1 MELITGLLDLVLH
14 LDTHLD
20 QLAGQ
25 FGNWTYLILFLII
38 FAESGIILTP
48 FLPGDALLF
57 ALGALTATTEH
68 FNLFLILV
76 LLTAAALLGYFFN
89 YWLGASIGKTLFKNP
104 NSKIF
109 RRKYIDKTHAFYERY
124 GAKTI
129 LFARYLPIIRTF
141 APFVAGMAT
150 MRFSKFVLYTVIG
163 GVVWVLLVV
172 LAGHFFGGL
181 PYVQH
186 NFSVVILGIIFVS
199 LVPTGIEIIKGYLES
214 GVSPLQLVINVTV
227 WFAGIG
233 ERVLM
238 WSLRHWVLFVAPP
251 CVGLVLLTKWIAFT
265 LSKRIIGLDLPLF
278 GVVPQRLHHT
288 LISYGAGAGVLILLA
303 ALIYSRRGWRMLAW
317 VGALMLLVALF
328 AVLQVAFLRASLLYD
343 LLGEEAQAKIAG
355 QFNHYYLPLNSGTEE
370 SNVLGL
376 AGLPTE
382 TVWYRLLSACYFM
395 GFGWYVTVIGGLCAF
410 FCGLYRAPGWGS
422 RAFIFV
428 GACGSAVLVTG
439 LCSAG
444 PLLAHVAAVQ
454 AQEAESRGDRAAAIQ
469 KYREA
474 IRLDDWYAIQPDL
487 YLRIG
492 AIDFAAGRL
501 NTVEY
506 GMYRAELLLGE
517 NNFPAAIGEYQK
529 LTGMAGAPQELI
541 KRQIYEIWTNYGLR
555 LYADGAIGSAI
566 TAWQNVLALDPD
578 HWLAISC
585 LSTAYFNSGRYQE
598 SIDLIERLLQEV
610 ADPGLRA
617 DLNSNLGDAYTR
629 LGEYE
634 KAKLAYRVSY
644 TLDNIL
650 NWRALMS
657 LVGY

>member
-1 MELITGLLDLVLH
+1 MQLVTGLLDLVLH
-14 LDTHLD
+14 LDKHLD
-20 QLAGQ
+20 ELASQ
-25 FGNWTYLILFLII
+25 FGNWTYLILFLIV
-38 FAESGIILTP
+38 FAESGLILTP

-57 ALGALTATTEH
+57 AVGALTATTQH

-76 LLTAAALLGYFFN
+76 LLTIAALSGYFFN
-89 YWLGASIGKTLFKNP
+89 YWVGASVGKTLFRNP
-104 NSKIF
+104 NSRIF
-109 RRKYIDKTHAFYERY
+109 RRKYIDRTHAFYERY

-163 GVVWVLLVV
+163 GVVWVLLLV
-172 LAGHFFGGL
+172 LAGHFFGGV

-186 NFSVVILGIIFVS
+186 NFSLVILAIIFVS
-199 LVPTGIEIIKGYLES
+199 LLPTGIEVLKGYLES
-214 GVSPLQLVINVTV
+214 GVTPFRLLINVAV

-238 WSLRHWVLFVAPP
+238 WALRRWAYFVALG
-251 CVGLVLLTKWIAFT
+251 CVGLVLLTKWVAFT
-265 LSKRIIGLDLPLF
+265 LSKRITGLDLPIF
-278 GVVPQRLHHT
+278 GIGLHGSGHA
-288 LISYGAGAGVLILLA
+288 LISYGAVAAVLFVLGAWM
-303 ALIYSRRGWRMLAW
+303 YRRRAWRAMACI
-317 VGALMLLVALF
+317 GAVMLLIALF
-328 AVLQVAFLRASLLYD
+328 GVLQVAFVRCALLNE
-343 LLGEEAQAKIAG
+343 LLGEETQAKAAT
-355 QFNHYYLPLNSGTEE
+355 QFNHYYLPLNSGVEE

-382 TVWYRLLSACYFM
+382 TVWYRFLSAWYFM
-395 GFGWYVTVIGGLCAF
+395 GFGWYVTVIGGLSLF
-410 FCGLYRAPGWGS
+410 LCGICRASSARS
-422 RAFIFV
+422 RGLILVATI
-428 GACGSAVLVTG
+428 GAAALLTIV
-439 LCSAG
+439 CSAR
-444 PLLAHVAAVQ
+444 PLLAHVAVVQ
-454 AQEAESRGDRAAAIQ
+454 AQEAESKGDSNRAIQ

-474 IRLDDWYAIQPDL
+474 IRLDQWYAIQPDL

-506 GMYRAELLLGE
+506 GIYHAELLLAE
-517 NNFPAAIGEYQK
+517 NNFPAAIGEYQG
-529 LTGMAGAPQELI
+529 LDGMAGAPAELI
-541 KRQIYEIWTNYGLR
+541 KRRTFEIWTNYGLR
-555 LYADGAIGSAI
+555 LYADGAIGSAV
-566 TAWQNVLALDPD
+566 TAWQSVLALDPNR
-578 HWLAISC
+578 WLAISC
-585 LSTAYFNSGRYQE
+585 LSTAYFNTGRYQE
-598 SIDLIERLLQEV
+598 SIELIERLLKEV

-617 DLNSNLGDAYTR
+617 DLNSNLGDAYTK
-629 LGEYE
+629 LGDYE

>member
-76 LLTAAALLGYFFN
+76 LLTTAALLGYFFN
-89 YWLGASIGKTLFKNP
+89 YWVGASIGKTLFKNP

-109 RRKYIDKTHAFYERY
+109 RRKYIDQTHGFYERY

-150 MRFSKFVLYTVIG
+150 MRFSKFVLYTVVG
-163 GVVWVLLVV
+163 GVVWVLVVV

-186 NFSVVILGIIFVS
+186 NFSLVIVGIIFVS
-199 LVPTGIEIIKGYLES
+199 LVPTGIEIVKGYLES
-214 GVSPLQLVINVTV
+214 GVTPFRLVINVGV

-238 WSLRHWVLFVAPP
+238 WGLRRWAYFVALP
-251 CVGLVLLTKWIAFT
+251 CVGFVLLTKWIAFT
-265 LSKRIIGLDLPLF
+265 LSKRIIGLDLPVY
-278 GVVPQRLHHT
+278 GVVPHSAHHA
-288 LISYGAGAGVLILLA
+288 LFSYGAGAGVLFLLGA
-303 ALIYSRRGWRMLAW
+303 WTYSRTAWRTLACI
-317 VGALMLLVALF
+317 GAVMLLVALF
-328 AVLQVAFLRASLLYD
+328 AVLQVAFLRCTLLNE
-343 LLGEEAQAKIAG
+343 LVGEETQAKIAS
-355 QFNHYYLPLNSGTEE
+355 QFNHYYLPLNSGVEE

-376 AGLPTE
+376 EGLPTE
-382 TVWYRLLSACYFM
+382 TVWYRVLSAGYFM
-395 GFGWYVTVIGGLCAF
+395 GFGWYVMVVGGLFIF
-410 FCGLYRAPGWGS
+410 FYGIYRAPKGRS
-422 RAFIFV
+422 RGFIFAGAV
-428 GACGSAVLVTG
+428 GTAALLTL
-439 LCSAG
+439 LCSAR

-454 AQEAESRGDRAAAIQ
+454 AEEAEANGDPGRAIQ
-469 KYREA
+469 QYRKA
-474 IRLDDWYAIQPDL
+474 IQLDQWYAIQPDL

-492 AIDFAAGRL
+492 ALDFAAGRS
-501 NTVEY
+501 NTVD
-506 GMYRAELLLGE
+506 YRIYNAELMLAE
-517 NNFPAAIGEYQK
+517 NNFPAAIAEYQR
-529 LTGMAGAPQELI
+529 LDGIPSAPAELI
-541 KRQIYEIWTNYGLR
+541 KRRIYEIWTDYGLR

-566 TAWQNVLALDPD
+566 TAWQTVLALNPN
-578 HWLAISC
+578 HWLAVSC
-585 LSTAYFNSGRYQE
+585 LSTAYFNTGRYQE
-598 SIDLIERLLQEV
+598 SIDLIERLLKEV

-629 LGEYE
+629 LGDYE

>member
-25 FGNWTYLILFLII
+25 FGNWTYLILFLIV
-38 FAESGIILTP
+38 FAESGIVLAP

-57 ALGALTATTEH
+57 ALGALTATTTH

-76 LLTAAALLGYFFN
+76 LLTIAALSGYFFN
-89 YWLGASIGKTLFKNP
+89 YWVGGSIGKTLFKNP

-109 RRKYIDKTHAFYERY
+109 RRKYLDQTHAFYERY

-141 APFVAGMAT
+141 APFVAGMAA

-163 GVVWVLLVV
+163 GTVWVFLVV

-186 NFSVVILGIIFVS
+186 NFSLVILGIIFVS
-199 LVPTGIEIIKGYLES
+199 LVPTGIEIVKGYLES
-214 GVSPLQLVINVTV
+214 GVTPFRLVINVAV

-233 ERVLM
+233 ERILM
-238 WSLRHWVLFVAPP
+238 WCLRRWAYFVALA
-251 CVGLVLLTKWIAFT
+251 CVGVVLLTKWIAFT
-265 LSKRIIGLDLPLF
+265 LSKRIIGLDLPVL
-278 GVVPQRLHHT
+278 GVARHISHHT
-288 LISYGAGAGVLILLA
+288 LISYGVCAAVLFLVA
-303 ALIYSRRGWRMLAW
+303 ALTYSRKAWRTLACI
-317 VGALMLLVALF
+317 GAVMLLLALF
-328 AVLQVAFLRASLLYD
+328 AVLQVAFLRCSLLNQ
-343 LLGEEAQAKIAG
+343 LLDEETQAKIAG
-355 QFNHYYLPLNSGTEE
+355 QFNHYYLPLNSGIEE

-376 AGLPTE
+376 AGLPSE
-382 TVWYRLLSACYFM
+382 TVWYRLLAAWYFM
-395 GFGWYVTVIGGLCAF
+395 GFGWYVMVLGGLCVF
-410 FCGLYRAPGWGS
+410 FCGLLRAPGWRS
-422 RAFIFV
+422 RAFVFA
-428 GACGSAVLVTG
+428 GTCCGVALLTG
-439 LCSAG
+439 LCSVR

-454 AQEAESRGDRAAAIQ
+454 AQEAESRGDRVGAIQ

-474 IRLDDWYAIQPDL
+474 IRLDEWYAIQPDL

-492 AIDFAAGRL
+492 AIDFASGRL

-506 GMYRAELLLGE
+506 GMYRAQLLLAE
-517 NNFPAAIGEYQK
+517 NNFPGAIGEYQK
-529 LTGMAGAPQELI
+529 LNGVPGAPAELI
-541 KRQIYEIWTNYGLR
+541 KRTMSEIWTTYGLR

-566 TAWQNVLALDPD
+566 IAWQNVMALDPNN
-578 HWLAISC
+578 WLAISC
-585 LSTAYFNSGRYQE
+585 LSTAYFNTGRYLE
-598 SIDLIERLLQEV
+598 SVELIERLLKDV

-644 TLDNIL
+644 AVDNIL